1 MKQVLIKILSLFL
14 VCVMICSALASC
26 VEEPVT
32 EDTGTEPPTETETEA
47 KTEPSNKPTE
57 TEGES
62 EETETQSKV
71 TETETELKVTETDT
85 ETETETEKEKETVA
99 PIPGLD
105 NSPVE
110 IDTTPISQTPDTE
123 NISKDTFKP
132 YEIVVEGEDYKAD
145 ATTLENIQIL
155 DSIGMSED
163 KVLYSVYVPEEW
175 MAEGFDIKNWGKTI
189 KITYEVTVFY
199 AGYYNVQIAAG
210 DRDKANTSNYT
221 LKIDSKQAFSVKD
234 ATIASEVTA
243 NNETIKNMLQ
253 VVDFGRVYLKTG
265 KRTFTI
271 EIDLEDAFADR
282 PDTEKEYGAIAFV
295 IDYIKLTRVHAQTDT
310 PVISYDADIA
320 KDKNANILNASAKN
334 NVFDKSY
341 PIKIEY
347 THLFTKDESVPFFIL
362 DYAGNVIV
370 RKYLA
375 GKANEVTSI
384 TEVFNNHPTGYF
396 KIVVGEDEYYYVVTP
411 SFADRTVTDSPFAID
426 GNIAHPQRMTA
437 ELAEA
442 YAAAFR
448 LAGVTW
454 TRERIGWAYYQ
465 YQNDDGS
472 FRYSESYMNDTLKP
486 QFGAIKSTG
495 MNILAV
501 FSSGPDWAN
510 KLPLGAGADE
520 TILRNTLGLYGTQ
533 LPVYEA
539 TNRLATELRGYVDI
553 LELANEPDHTYR
565 DIAETYAG
573 WFKAA
578 ALGIIDANKKA
589 NEAENANPDDDI
601 IISISGMC
609 QPVNWRDFTGL
620 MMSSEVEKYT
630 AIYNYHSHTSL
641 PTGNS
646 TPDFAGNS
654 INIRTYPQALELY
667 GNEKPVW
674 ISESGMKIPTLEPSE
689 DQKTKQTP
697 YIVTSA
703 IQALSYGTDKYFWF
717 VGTHYEEAGGV
728 YSTFTA
734 NHQPY
739 PTVAAYAVMT
749 SVLGEAKYIG
759 ELPGLTDGIRG
770 YLFNTG
776 ERVVAVIWKTSK
788 DAIYSIETSD
798 PVIRTT
804 MMGEEKILKPNKDGV
819 VKVKVTTE
827 PIYITYTTP
836 PSFYL
841 EQKLEYAEPV
851 QPEVDLGDYVVL
863 TPFFEGYTF
872 DTDTKDFGHKIEDGT
887 VITLKV
893 VNHSDY
899 IISGKAFVEIPG
911 FTVEG
916 IDQVIGVMPHA
927 ERNIKL
933 TLRKTGTEE
942 YDDHIVFT
950 GKFLINGDEYDCSPT
965 AVNVYTG
972 EKVDRQIGIIYD
984 TKIQFEKEMDPEI
997 LKEVSVTIANYS
1009 ADRVI
1014 INVNGKEFTNFKLKV
1029 EGDKCEIIMD
1039 LSEFKSGKHMMSI
1052 GCVTKGGDMQV
1063 VSLNVRYDGE
1073 KVIFANGY

>member
-32 EDTGTEPPTETETEA
+32 ENTGTEPPTETETEA

-62 EETETQSKV
+62 EETETQSKATETESDAADTDTA
-71 TETETELKVTETDT
+71 TETETEN
-85 ETETETEKEKETVA
+85 EKETVA

-110 IDTTPISQTPDTE
+110 IDTTPISDKPDSETINKE
-123 NISKDTFKP
+123 TVQHV
-132 YEIVVEGEDYKAD
+132 EIFIEGEKYRS
-145 ATTLENIQIL
+145 TTFDTQKIKIL
-155 DSIGMSED
+155 SSDGLSGG
-163 KVLYSVYVPEEW
+163 KVFYTVYVPEEW
-175 MAEGFDIKNWGKTI
+175 TAEDFDIKNWSTTLKVSYQI
-189 KITYEVTVFY
+189 KIEVE
-199 AGYYNVQIAAG
+199 GYYNIQVTAG
-210 DRDKANTSNYT
+210 DKDQDYTSNYS
-221 LKIDSKQAFSVKD
+221 LQVDSKEPMSVKD
-234 ATIASEVTA
+234 ASIVSEVIAT
-243 NNETIKNMLQ
+243 NKTVENMLQ
-253 VVDFGRVYLKTG
+253 VVDFGAVYLTAKTH
-265 KRTFTI
+265 TFTF
-271 EIDLEDAFADR
+271 EMDVEDAFADR
-282 PDTEKEYGAIAFV
+282 PDKEKEYGAVAFAL
-295 IDYIKLTRVHAQTDT
+295 DCIKLTRVYAVSDA
-310 PVISYDADIA
+310 PVLSYGADIS
-320 KDKNANILNASAKN
+320 KDKNANILNASAKT

-347 THLFTKDESVPFFIL
+347 THVFTEDESIPFFIM

-384 TEVFNNHPTGYF
+384 TEIFNNHPTGYF
-396 KIVVGEDEYYYVVTP
+396 KVVVGEDEYYYVVTP

-454 TRERIGWAYYQ
+454 TRERIGWTYYQ

-472 FRYSESYMNDTLKP
+472 FRYSDSYINDTLKP

-520 TILRNTLGLYGTQ
+520 TILKNTLGLYGTQ

-689 DQKTKQTP
+689 NQKTKQTP

-728 YSTFTA
+728 YSTFTKD
-734 NHQPY
+734 HQPY

-776 ERVVAVIWKTSK
+776 ERVVAVIWKASK

-899 IISGKAFVEIPG
+899 IISGNAFVEIPG

-997 LKEVSVTIANYS
+997 LKEVVVTIANYS